1 MGIRN
6 EACFHV
12 GLASQTIHG
21 VLQKGPGVQAA
32 RKDTAPVR
40 HQKERRVSIPRT
52 GLESRQRDCR
62 RNKIETIA
70 KPNCPEPIQ
79 IPVRP
84 NIEQEMMTMIKV
96 GSKEEVALLLAL
108 FGVLNLPLQA
118 PKRK

>member
-1 MGIRN
+1 MGIGN

-12 GLASQTIHG
+12 AFASQTIHG
-21 VLQKGPGVQAA
+21 VFQKGARCLTSGKDAA
-32 RKDTAPVR
+32 PMR
-40 HQKERRVSIPRT
+40 HQKERRVSIPRA
-52 GLESRQRDCR
+52 GLESRPRNCR